1 MNAYISVLMIGYA
14 FLSFKFFRQRNEV
27 MGDVMSLAVILYTGC
42 AVYTVSSPNTDYF
55 AMVLVGYIISKW
67 FRCRSDEQRSVLCLL
82 GIFCAT
88 VKLSTAMMVILSV
101 PVFMKLARDR
111 KWKFISVW
119 GVAGCITVSV
129 FLIRNIIISGYI
141 LYPYAQLDFFHVD
154 WKMPKEL
161 VVFDH
166 NEIIVW
172 GRNLNDVRKYDWGIE
187 SWFPIW
193 WETLTKAQMFLCVM
207 NIVCFIILGAE
218 CIICYAKHKNK
229 EWILIWITS
238 IFCLSAWLFSA
249 PLIRYGR
256 IYLYFQPL
264 ILLGIVIENAKK
276 IIIRWIGMLC
286 CCAVCMYSAFLTGGY
301 ILNNE
306 KIAIIYPAEYPVWEC
321 SANDFYG
328 ILVYTCE
335 DGDRTG
341 WNCFPSIPY
350 KKTLEAIE
358 LRGGS
363 LKEGFKAKQ
372 QEQ

>member
-88 VKLSTAMMVILSV
+88 VKLSTSMMVILSV

-286 CCAVCMYSAFLTGGY
+286 SVHVFCF
-301 ILNNE
+301 
-306 KIAIIYPAEYPVWEC
+306 
-321 SANDFYG
+321 F
-328 ILVYTCE
+328 
-335 DGDRTG
+335 DRR
-341 WNCFPSIPY
+341 IH
-350 KKTLEAIE
+350 
-358 LRGGS
+358 
-363 LKEGFKAKQ
+363 FK
-372 QEQ
+372 